1 MKSNNHFMET
11 VKHDLAQA
19 VPPSVSTGVT
29 FVSLEQ
35 AVSESLPLALV
46 WYTTRDNSQ
55 QRAARIDIDKQV
67 FLDDFGPVDRSLL
80 TNEAELI
87 VNFLSALDT
96 RYTFAPALAGIATP
110 LSERIA
116 DPYAQ
121 PK

>member
-1 MKSNNHFMET
+1 MET
-11 VKHDLAQA
+11 VKHELMHA

-46 WYTTRDNSQ
+46 WYTTRDNSTP
-55 QRAARIDIDKQV
+55 RAARIDIDKQV
-67 FLDDFGPVDRSLL
+67 FLDDFGPIDRSALV
-80 TNEAELI
+80 NEAELI

-96 RYTFAPALAGIATP
+96 RHTFAPALAGVTTP

-116 DPYAQ
+116 NPYTQ
-121 PK
+121 TK